1 MEKFEPTLDPRCG
14 LYSGYKAHR
23 AKNEHLCQ
31 PCRQAMRDYRKKIY
45 DKDTNAKYAKKYKAK
60 FVQEKE
66 AKRAE
71 KNALKAQKA
80 AEAKAAKEARIKDR
94 KARGTKRNREEA
106 ARKLAFQEKLKAT
119 EARRQKEHAE
129 IEARKLE
136 QNERREAKQAAKEQV
151 RLSLDTA
158 RAQKKLE
165 VEQALQVKRAEKQAI
180 ATKLS
185 NQHGTT
191 VGDYDRCRKNNKTAC
206 DLCRAAAS
214 KYVREKYHSDP
225 KYKEAEKR
233 WKKTNRNKLGFKSRD
248 RAKKYGVPSQYYTR
262 KHLFDRD
269 GYDCYL
275 CNIPVDLTAP
285 YIQGQPGW
293 EAYPHIDHVTP
304 LAKGGHDTLDNVKI
318 AHAGCNIRKGVS
330 LIK

>member
-1 MEKFEPTLDPRCG
+1 MEKLEPTLDPRCG

-23 AKNEHLCQ
+23 KRNEQLCT
-31 PCRQAMRDYRKKIY
+31 PCREAMRNYRKKIY

-71 KNALKAQKA
+71 KAALKAQKA
-80 AEAKAAKEARIKDR
+80 VEAKAAKEARIKDR

-119 EARRQKEHAE
+119 EARRQKERAE

-136 QNERREAKQAAKEQV
+136 KIERRKAKHAAKEQA

-165 VEQALQVKRAEKQAI
+165 VEQALQAKRAEKQAI
-180 ATKLS
+180 AAKLA

-191 VGDYDRCRKNNKTAC
+191 IGDYERCRKNNKTAC
-206 DLCRAAAS
+206 DLCRAAAA
-214 KYVREKYHSDP
+214 KYVREKSKSDP

-233 WKKTNRNKLGFKSRD
+233 WRKANPDKAYNDKH
-248 RAKKYGVPSQYYTR
+248 RAKKYGVPYEYYSR
-262 KHLFDRD
+262 EQIFKRD

-275 CNIPVDLTAP
+275 CNTPTDPTAAH
-285 YIQGQPGW
+285 IQGQSGW
-293 EAYPHIDHVTP
+293 ELYPHLEHVIP
-304 LAKGGHDTLDNVKI
+304 ISKGGPDTKDNIRI